1 VNHGVFVDAGSREE
15 SASEQRGSRPVQ
27 SNACR
32 CVAAGHD
39 TATLKAF
46 SGRAG
51 REAGLI
57 GGISGLSCQSI
68 RHPVSLRI
76 NAKRGIVAC
85 LDAAGWV
92 RIRDDP

>member
-1 VNHGVFVDAGSREE
+1 MAT
-15 SASEQRGSRPVQ
+15 
-27 SNACR
+27 
-32 CVAAGHD
+32 GHD

-46 SGRAG
+46 SGKTGWEVGRRAG
-51 REAGLI
+51 QYGDVWP
-57 GGISGLSCQSI
+57 SCQSI
-68 RHPVSLRI
+68 RHPVSLRF